1 MIAASMTGDNVTT
14 GLAGGRAS
22 FRRLFLIAGRGG
34 WRLLL
39 GLMVGALCGS
49 LAFAQADKRAPDAET
64 ISVLVLL
71 SGSADNSL
79 ENDFL
84 AGFSARLR
92 QVDGPVMSL
101 HVEFLDLLRAGDRK
115 AALADWKDRLTRK
128 YRDIPL
134 DAVVAHRRDA
144 LSLVLD
150 STLLVGGAVLVH
162 AGLSR
167 AELASFALPTGA
179 VGAPASWDIVGT
191 VRLARTLFPKA
202 RNVAIVAG
210 KTPREAEL
218 VAETEAAVHG
228 LEPTAGVIDLRGLD
242 WPKMQDK
249 LATLPPDTVIL
260 AISMALDAQGRV
272 VDQMQA
278 LKRGAEIAN
287 APAFTLSPVSL
298 GMGTVGGSI
307 LDLRAVGT
315 DAAQRVLAA
324 LARDPTA
331 MAPALPFVGVRLD
344 ARALARWGVAD
355 SLVPEGAEI
364 LFRPPSLWRDFR
376 GQVLA
381 GGIAMACLAGL
392 ALGLGVERRQRRL
405 AETAAQS
412 RLAQIARM
420 NRASSMGQLSASIAH
435 EVNQPLGAVLNYAE
449 GADRLLAVTP
459 LPLDK
464 LRQALTAI
472 RAESQRASDRI
483 SRVRS
488 LFTASETPFAP
499 IDLNGVVTETVTL
512 ARAEAERRRIA
523 LDLAVHPGPL
533 TVLGDAVQLQQAVLN
548 LILNA
553 LDACADRTD
562 GSVTVAVSAADH
574 AAMIRVT
581 DNGKGIDPAIAKHMF
596 EAFHTTKSYGMGV
609 GLAIVRSILDAHGG
623 TISIQSPK
631 AGGTC
636 LQMTLP
642 TVGHDTGDLT

>member
-1 MIAASMTGDNVTT
+1 LDIGC
-14 GLAGGRAS
+14 
-22 FRRLFLIAGRGG
+22 GG
-34 WRLLL
+34 WRFVLVFL
-39 GLMVGALCGS
+39 VGALCGS
-49 LAFAQADKRAPDAET
+49 LALAQTNTRTPDAET

-92 QVDGPVMSL
+92 QVDGPVVSL
-101 HVEFLDLLRAGDRK
+101 HVEFLDLMRAGDRK

-134 DAVVAHRRDA
+134 DAVVTHRRDA

-150 STLLVGGAVLVH
+150 SSLLAGGAVLVH

-179 VGAPASWDIVGT
+179 VGAPASWDIAGT
-191 VRLARTLFPKA
+191 VRLARTLFPEA
-202 RNVAIVAG
+202 RHVAIVAG

-218 VAETEAAVHG
+218 VAEAEAAVQV

-242 WPKMQDK
+242 WPRMQDK

-324 LARDPTA
+324 LARDPAA
-331 MAPALPFVGVRLD
+331 MAAALPFVGVRLD

-355 SLVPEGAEI
+355 RLVPQGAEI
-364 LFRPPSLWRDFR
+364 LFQPPSLWRDFR
-376 GQVLA
+376 GQVVA
-381 GGIAMACLAGL
+381 GGIAMVCLSGL
-392 ALGLGVERRQRRL
+392 ALGLGLERRQRRL
-405 AETAAQS
+405 AETAAKS

-449 GADRLLAVTP
+449 GAHRLLAVTP

-464 LRQALTAI
+464 LKQALTAI

-483 SRVRS
+483 ARVRS
-488 LFTASETPFAP
+488 LFTASETPFSP

-512 ARAEAERRRIA
+512 ARAEAERRKIA
-523 LDLAVHPGPL
+523 LDLALQPGPL

-553 LDACADRTD
+553 LDACSDRTD
-562 GSVTVAVSAADH
+562 GSLKVAVSATGK
-574 AAMIRVT
+574 IVTVQVT
-581 DNGKGIDPAIAKHMF
+581 DNGKGIDPAMAKHLF
-596 EAFHTTKSYGMGV
+596 EAFHTTKADGMGV

-631 AGGTC
+631 SGGTC
-636 LQMTLP
+636 MQMTLP
-642 TVGHDTGDLT
+642 LVDHASGDRA